1 MTINQLEYI
10 IAVDNYRHFVTAA
23 EKCFITQPTLSMQIH
38 KLENELGIIIFNR
51 RIQPVVPTKI
61 GEAVIKQAREVINEF
76 NKINEQVKVLKNDIS
91 GVLRI
96 GIIPTLA
103 PYLLPLF
110 IGKFAKEYPDIELI
124 INEYIS
130 KEIIHMLKIDILD
143 IGILS
148 TPLNDNDII
157 EMLLFYEK
165 ILIFVDNDHYMA
177 KLQNIKV
184 SEIPVNDLWTLSEKH
199 CFKAQVVNLC
209 NKSSLKGKKYN
220 LQYQSGSF
228 ENLIRFSE
236 ITHRLTL
243 IPELLVSNLGIDK
256 KNNIK
261 EIIDPVPAREIS
273 LAVNK
278 SLVKENLAEILKTE
292 ILSSIPE
299 KMKEKKG
306 LEIIEWK

>member
-1 MTINQLEYI
+1 MTTNQLEYV

-38 KLENELGIIIFNR
+38 KLEIELGITIFNR
-51 RIQPVVPTKI
+51 KIQPVVPTKI
-61 GEAVIKQAREVINEF
+61 GEIVIRQARMAISEF
-76 NKINEQVKVLKNDIS
+76 KKIEEQVKVLKNDIS

-110 IGKFAKEYPDIELI
+110 IGKFVKKYPDIELI

-130 KEIIHMLKIDILD
+130 EEIIHMLKIDTLD

-148 TPLNDNDII
+148 TPLKDKDII
-157 EMLLFYEK
+157 EMPLFYEK
-165 ILIFVDNDHYMA
+165 ILVFIDNEHYLSKM
-177 KLQNIKV
+177 QNIKV
-184 SEIPVNDLWTLSEKH
+184 SEIPVNDLWTLNEKH
-199 CFKAQVVNLC
+199 CFKTQVVNLC
-209 NKSSLKGKKYN
+209 NKSRLKGGKYN
-220 LQYQSGSF
+220 LKYQSGSF

-243 IPELLVSNLGIDK
+243 IPELLVNDLVFDRKI
-256 KNNIK
+256 NIK
-261 EIIDPVPAREIS
+261 EIVDPKPVREVS
-273 LAVNK
+273 MVVNK
-278 SLVKENLAEILKTE
+278 SLVKEKLTELLKTE

-299 KMKEKKG
+299 KMKEKEG